1 VRRIVAIHTGAVG
14 DLVQSL
20 PALLTVR
27 RAWPGARVTLLGRPQ
42 RAVLA
47 REAGVADEVCDIE
60 TSGLWAVLAQG
71 PGEPAGENRPLP
83 PPARGPA
90 RGAGNEANSTAPHAA
105 QPQAAGAADLPSWLA
120 EADLVLDFLSK
131 GALAHRLAS
140 GGWKRQVVTVEPLPP
155 PDWNRSAAEF
165 LARQVRRALGLSPA
179 GADEVPTIPLK
190 APALARTRQR
200 LAGWG
205 VAGAVVVIHPGSGSV
220 RKNWPLERFEQIAR
234 RIRAE
239 TGRGVI
245 WLAGPAEVER
255 GTLPRAAG
263 GRTPEGEAASATRD
277 ARRGEGAG
285 EVQGARPFPRLAPE
299 AAPEAA
305 EGSVQRRRREAGRGA
320 ARKTQVRPGEWLAAD
335 LTLPEVA
342 ALCALADAYLGNDSG
357 ITQIAAAVR
366 TPDAAATA
374 VVALFGPTDPA
385 VWAPRGPHVEV
396 VRSPDGRME
405 SITVEAVWAA
415 LRKRLP

>member
-1 VRRIVAIHTGAVG
+1 VRRVVAIHTGAVG

-27 RAWPGARVTLLGRPQ
+27 RAWPDARLTFLGRPQ

-47 REAGVADEVCDIE
+47 REAGVAEEVRDIE

-71 PGEPAGENRPLP
+71 PGEPAGENRPP
-83 PPARGPA
+83 PPTPRGPA
-90 RGAGNEANSTAPHAA
+90 RGAGNEANPTAPHAS

-131 GALAHRLAS
+131 GALAHRLAG
-140 GGWKRQVVTVEPLPP
+140 GGWKGQVVTVEPLPP
-155 PDWNRSAAEF
+155 PGWKRPAAEF
-165 LARQVRRALGLSPA
+165 LAGQVRRALNLGPA

-190 APALARTRQR
+190 APALARTRER

-255 GTLPRAAG
+255 GTLPRWAAG
-263 GRTPEGEAASATRD
+263 EGPAEGPAPAEDARGRLPAVRRTPCPKPPAGATQDNGRPPRV
-277 ARRGEGAG
+277 ARE
-285 EVQGARPFPRLAPE
+285 E
-299 AAPEAA
+299 
-305 EGSVQRRRREAGRGA
+305 
-320 ARKTQVRPGEWLAAD
+320 PGERLAAD

-357 ITQIAAAVR
+357 ITHIAAAVR

-374 VVALFGPTDPA
+374 VLALFGPTDPA

-396 VRSPDGRME
+396 VRAADGRME